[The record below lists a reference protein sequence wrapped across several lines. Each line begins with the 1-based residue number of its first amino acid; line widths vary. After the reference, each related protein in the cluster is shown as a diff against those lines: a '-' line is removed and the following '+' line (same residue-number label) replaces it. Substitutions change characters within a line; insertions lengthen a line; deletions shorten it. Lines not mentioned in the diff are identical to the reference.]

1 MNSDEVIIQNYLEA
15 KNFLLAN
22 NLMQHGIP
30 INTIKAYVEY
40 RLGDGRFKS
49 GDATVSIFMDDV
61 FHNGNVDIDGEAFN
75 SNDVHIEFKTAW
87 QHYKF
92 DKVANKLVIT
102 GASPL
107 MGNYIVKISPK

>member
-1 MNSDEVIIQNYLEA
+1 MNSEEEINQNFLEA

-30 INTIKAYVEY
+30 INNINAYVEY
-40 RLGDGRFKS
+40 QFRKGKFKS
-49 GDATVSIFMDDV
+49 GDATVSICMDDV
-61 FHNGNVDIDGEAFN
+61 HHNGNVDIDGEAFKP
-75 SNDVHIEFKTAW
+75 NDVHIEFKTAW

-92 DKVANKLVIT
+92 DRDANKLVIT
-102 GASPL
+102 GVSPL

>member
-1 MNSDEVIIQNYLEA
+1 MNSYEVINQNYLEA

-30 INTIKAYVEY
+30 INTINAYVEY
-40 RLGDGRFKS
+40 KLGNGRFKS
-49 GDATVSIFMDDV
+49 GDATVSICMDDV

-87 QHYKF
+87 QHYEF
-92 DKVANKLVIT
+92 DRDANKLVIT

>member
-15 KNFLLAN
+15 KNFLLSN
-22 NLMQHGIP
+22 DLMQHGIP
-30 INTIKAYVEY
+30 INTINAYVEY
-40 RLGDGRFKS
+40 QLGNGRFKS
-49 GDATVSIFMDDV
+49 GDATVSICMDDV

-75 SNDVHIEFKTAW
+75 ANDVHIEFKTAW
-87 QHYKF
+87 QHYEF
-92 DKVANKLVIT
+92 DRDANKLVIT